1 MCSTVAR
8 AILNE
13 QIETFLCYSF
23 SFVLEEIMKILKK
36 KKKTEKSPLSFY
48 CSTENHCE
56 IANLGNFS
64 TLGTDRCGNT
74 ENNIFR

>member
-23 SFVLEEIMKILKK
+23 SFVLEEIMNILKK
-36 KKKTEKSPLSFY
+36 KKKQKKARFLFTVAPKIIVRSQIWAISAP
-48 CSTENHCE
+48 
-56 IANLGNFS
+56 
-64 TLGTDRCGNT
+64 
-74 ENNIFR
+74 